1 MNEHAKPDFETVRAK
16 LLGRAVSRQISLHD
30 GEDAALERLLEL
42 EVPDAEPTEDE
53 CRGYYERNARR
64 FTAGELV
71 EASHILLA
79 ITPRV
84 PPERLRARAAEV
96 HGKAFRSPEKFA
108 ALAGEL
114 SNCPS
119 AAQGGALGQL
129 GRGDAVPE
137 FERALFDTEQLGVLP
152 ELVTTRFGF
161 HVVLV
166 ARRIPGRVLPYE
178 EARAG
183 VAALLR
189 RRGMERALG
198 EYVRGLVPAGLDAGQ
213 SRAAGM
219 L

>member
-1 MNEHAKPDFETVRAK
+1 VNEHARPGLEEVRAR
-16 LLGRAVSRQISLHD
+16 LLARAARLALPGAEDEQI
-30 GEDAALERLLEL
+30 ERLLEL
-42 EVPDAEPTEDE
+42 EVSEREPTEDD

-84 PPERLRARAAEV
+84 PPERLRAKAAEV
-96 HGKAFRSPEKFA
+96 HARAFRAPEAFA
-108 ALAGEL
+108 ALAGEF

-119 AAQGGALGQL
+119 SAQGGALGQL

-137 FERALFDTEQLGVLP
+137 FERALFDSERLGVLP

-166 ARRIPGRVLPYE
+166 ARRIPGRLLPYE
-178 EARAG
+178 QARAR

-189 RRGMERALG
+189 TRGLERALG
-198 EYVRGLVPAGLDAGQ
+198 EYVRALG
-213 SRAAGM
+213 
-219 L
+219 